1 MEKKHDKYKGNSC
14 VEKFYKDIKKLTT
27 KITSFRKKEITPL
40 LPEENKYILIKHTA
54 TMSRRIWM

>member
-40 LPEENKYILIKHTA
+40 TTILIKHTA